1 MLAYGTALFGIAWV
15 VDRRGLSPRMA
26 RIAYPL
32 SLAVYCSSWTF
43 FGGVGTAAT
52 RGWDYLSIYLGPALV
67 FLLAPGF
74 LTKLVRLARDEGSSS
89 IADFISARYG
99 RSRSTAAIVAGT
111 ALVASIPYIALQLR
125 SVTLSFGALV
135 GIGGSVLVG
144 PLVALL
150 LATFAISFGARR
162 YEVAGGNTGV
172 VAAIAAESLI
182 KLLCFVAL
190 GGFALTLLA
199 TMPAARITLPLTGF
213 VEGFAPGALTPD
225 FFVRTLLSACAILCL
240 PRQFYVGILEAS
252 GPAAVRRA
260 RWPFIAYLA
269 VISVMV
275 LPLVLAGLAVLPA
288 DTRPDLYV
296 LAVPL
301 ARDND
306 PMALLAF
313 IGGFS
318 AATAMVVAETIAL
331 STMATNDLL
340 APLLLRRQTDGGEG
354 DLGRRLLRVRR
365 VIIAAIVAAALWYGT
380 SIGDELSL
388 ASIGLIAF
396 AGVAQFAPALIATV
410 GWGFADTRAARG
422 GLIGGV
428 VVWAYCLLMPS
439 VLGGFGASLAKA
451 SGGLLDPD
459 ALMRVA
465 LGSPLVNG
473 TIWSLGVNI
482 ALMAGLHLY
491 AARRRVFGGRHSV
504 LDHVTTFGELKILVA
519 RFVGDAEAAEGL
531 DPLSR
536 DPGAPIDGR
545 AARQA
550 ERLIAGVIGAPSAR
564 LIVTSSLAGSAMDVG
579 DVVRLLD
586 QRGRSLRFSRS
597 LLSATLETIDP
608 GVSVID
614 ANLRLV
620 AWNPRYVEMFDYPED
635 YVIAGRP
642 IADLIRYNAER
653 GECGPGGVEAHV
665 SRRLAHLERGLP
677 HSFERLRPSGRWI
690 KTVGQAMPGGGY
702 VQSFTDITAEKTA
715 QAELEARVEARTH
728 DLAQSNTMLDEARRH
743 AETATRD
750 KTRFLAAAS
759 HDLLQPLHAARLFCA
774 ALDEGKAPHQAD
786 LVRAIDGAI
795 GSADTLLR
803 ALLDVSRLDAGGVVP
818 KIEQFVLGDL
828 IEELAAEFR
837 PLAGERALNLAS
849 HPGAHIVATD
859 RSLLRSI
866 LQNFLSNAVRYTPS
880 GRIWIGARRRG
891 GDVLVEVRDSG
902 PGIAAGDR
910 ERIFAEFERVESKG
924 SAGGGVG
931 LGLAI
936 VQRIAQLL
944 DLRIELRS
952 QPGAGSTFAVRVP
965 LAAHATLPD
974 RARTAPVLR
983 DLPPGLRVLCL
994 DNDAAIL
1001 AALDAALRSRRC
1013 VPLLAAT
1020 IEEAMTL
1027 AADEEPDVALIDFHL
1042 EVAQDGLDVAERL
1055 SAMAPAPA
1063 IALVTADRS
1072 AADDP
1077 RCAGITVLN
1086 KPVVPGELWAFL
1098 EQASAAAAAV

>member
-1 MLAYGTALFGIAWV
+1 MLAYGAALFGIAWV
-15 VDRRGLSPRMA
+15 VDRRGLSVRMA
-26 RIAYPL
+26 RTAYPL

-52 RGWDYLSIYLGPALV
+52 QGWDYLSIYLGPALV

-74 LTKLVRLARDEGSSS
+74 LAKLVRLARDEGSSS

-99 RSRSTAAIVAGT
+99 RNRGTAAIVAGT

-125 SVTLSFGALV
+125 SVTLSFGALI
-135 GIGGSVLVG
+135 GIGGSALVG

-162 YEVAGGNTGV
+162 YEVAGGNEGV

-190 GGFALTLLA
+190 GGFALWLLVGLPPTA
-199 TMPAARITLPLTGF
+199 TDASLTQF
-213 VEGFAPGALTPD
+213 ADGFAPGALTPD
-225 FFVRTLLSACAILCL
+225 FFIRTLLSACAIICL
-240 PRQFYVGILEAS
+240 PRQFYVGILEARNP
-252 GPAAVRRA
+252 GAIARA

-275 LPLVLAGLAVLPA
+275 LPLALAGMAMLPA
-288 DTRPDLYV
+288 TIRPDLYV
-296 LAVPL
+296 LAIPLSRDSDPL
-301 ARDND
+301 AL
-306 PMALLAF
+306 MAF

-318 AATAMVVAETIAL
+318 AATAMVVTETIAL

-365 VIIAAIVAAALWYGT
+365 IIIGAIVGAALLYGT

-396 AGVAQFAPALIATV
+396 AGVAQFAPALVATV
-410 GWGFADTRAARG
+410 SWGFADARAARG

-428 VVWAYCLLMPS
+428 IVWAYCLLMPS
-439 VLGGFGASLAKA
+439 IRWGFGDSITRAT
-451 SGGLLDPD
+451 GGLLDPD
-459 ALMRVA
+459 ALLRLS

-473 TIWSLGVNI
+473 TAWSLGVNI

-491 AARRRVFGGRHSV
+491 SERRRVFGGRHSV
-504 LDHVTTFGELKILVA
+504 LDHVTTFGELKGLVA

-531 DPLSR
+531 DLLSR
-536 DPGAPIDGR
+536 DPQSPIDGR
-545 AARQA
+545 AARLA

-564 LIVTSSLAGSAMDVG
+564 LIVTSSLAGSAMEVG

-620 AWNPRYVEMFDYPED
+620 AWNPRYVEMFDYPEG

-653 GECGPGGVEAHV
+653 GECGPGGVDAHV
-665 SRRLAHLERGLP
+665 SRRLAHLTRGLP

-690 KTVGQAMPGGGY
+690 KTVGRAMPGGGY
-702 VQSFTDITAEKTA
+702 VQSFTDITAEKAA
-715 QAELEARVEARTH
+715 QAQLEMRVEERTR
-728 DLAQSNTMLDEARRH
+728 DLARSNTMLDEARMH

-795 GSADTLLR
+795 GSADILLR

-818 KIEQFVLGDL
+818 KIERFVIGDL

-837 PLAGERALNLAS
+837 PLAGERGLALHA
-849 HPGAHIVATD
+849 HPGVQVVATD

-891 GDVLVEVRDSG
+891 ADVLIEVRDSG

-910 ERIFAEFERVESKG
+910 DRIFAEFERVESKG

-936 VQRIAQLL
+936 VRRIGQLL
-944 DLRIELRS
+944 NLPIELRS
-952 QPGAGSTFAVRVP
+952 RRGSGSTFAVRVP
-965 LAAHATLPD
+965 SAMRATLPAAVPVATV
-974 RARTAPVLR
+974 ART
-983 DLPPGLRVLCL
+983 LPPGLRVLCL
-994 DNDAAIL
+994 DNDAATL
-1001 AALDAALRSRRC
+1001 VALDAALRSRRC

-1020 IEEAMTL
+1020 IAEAMTL
-1027 AADEEPDVALIDFHL
+1027 AADEEPEVALIDFHL
-1042 EVAQDGLDVAERL
+1042 EAAEDGLDVAARL
-1055 SAMAPAPA
+1055 AAMSPAPA
-1063 IALVTADRS
+1063 IALVTADRHVG
-1072 AADDP
+1072 DDP
-1077 RCAGITVLN
+1077 RSAGITILA
-1086 KPVVPGELWAFL
+1086 KPVVPAELWGFL
-1098 EQASAAAAAV
+1098 ERASAAAAAV